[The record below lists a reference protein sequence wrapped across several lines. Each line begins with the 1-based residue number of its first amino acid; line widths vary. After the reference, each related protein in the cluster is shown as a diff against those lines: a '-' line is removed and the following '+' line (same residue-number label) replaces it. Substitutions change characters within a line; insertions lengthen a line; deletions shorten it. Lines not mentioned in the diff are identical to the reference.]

1 MEQLPNQ
8 AATQRGP
15 LAGIRVLDMSRVP
28 AGLLSALHPHVQYRA
43 LKIDVP
49 HPLAGSVSLVA
60 NPIKFSGAKQKSPSC
75 GRAALSEVRD
85 RGSKIYRFPHD
96 ALPAAPGT

>member
-49 HPLAGSVSLVA
+49 HPLAGSVPLVA

-75 GRAALSEVRD
+75 G
-85 RGSKIYRFPHD
+85 PC
-96 ALPAAPGT
+96 